1 MSTAIDP
8 AFSSVGK
15 EVGLEIWRIEKLLP
29 VPVPAETYGKFF
41 TGDSYIVLNTY
52 KKNVTIISLQSPQQ
66 QPTQPAPQQQPT
78 QSLQLPESAGARET
92 AQSVAPAR
100 KRQGR
105 RCGRCLSHGGGDPL
119 ACPGRGG
126 ARCRIQRP

>member
-1 MSTAIDP
+1 M
-8 AFSSVGK
+8 
-15 EVGLEIWRIEKLLP
+15 
-29 VPVPAETYGKFF
+29 
-41 TGDSYIVLNTY
+41 
-52 KKNVTIISLQSPQQ
+52 TIISLQSPQQ

-126 ARCRIQRP
+126 ARYCTHFDDTGGLRRTHKARKEN